1 MPNEKRFFH
10 DRIVLLLL
18 SISTFLS
25 LLGSVLVLLRV
36 DSRSSGYIVQYR
48 ANLGISAFQT
58 GKLTDL
64 LAFIVFL
71 WMALI
76 INTILAMRIYH
87 MHRWL
92 ALTIVSLGLL
102 LLIIAIIVSNALL
115 VLR

>member
-10 DRIVLLLL
+10 DRLILLLL
-18 SISTFLS
+18 SISTFLA
-25 LLGSVLVLLRV
+25 LLGTVSVLLRI

-58 GKLTDL
+58 GKLSEL

-76 INTILAMRIYH
+76 INTVLSLRIYH
-87 MHRWL
+87 VHKQL
-92 ALTIVSLGLL
+92 ALSILVLGIL
-102 LLIIAIIVSNALL
+102 LLIIALIVSSALL